1 MPVVFAAGKV
11 TELFCMAGAFD
22 KYFRAGMVEEYVVCW
37 FCIVEPEVKTCVIVR
52 PIYKKKVSLSLVSDM

>member
-37 FCIVEPEVKTCVIVR
+37 FCIVEPEVKTCVIIR